1 MIQKHVSKF
10 IYSASLERF
19 IKICFIILLLLIR
32 IYHSWNTIPADV
44 PNENTSAFF
53 AWDGIKLGQQVI
65 FTVEN

>member
-1 MIQKHVSKF
+1 MQIS
-10 IYSASLERF
+10 
-19 IKICFIILLLLIR
+19 IKIYILYFSRNLLKCTFITLPLLIK
-32 IYHSWNTIPADV
+32 IYHPWYTIPADV